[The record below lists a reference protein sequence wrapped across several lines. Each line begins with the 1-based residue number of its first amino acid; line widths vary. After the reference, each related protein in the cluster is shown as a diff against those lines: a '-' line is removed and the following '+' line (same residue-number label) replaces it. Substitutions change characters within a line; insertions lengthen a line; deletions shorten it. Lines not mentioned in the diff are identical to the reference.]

1 MDMTGERR
9 IAAPR
14 QTVWQALNDPAV
26 LKASIPGCESLEKLS
41 DTDMK
46 ATAAVKIGP
55 ISARFSGAV
64 HLSDL
69 DPPNGYTIGGE
80 GQGGVAGFAKGGA
93 KVRLE
98 DAGSGT
104 LLHYEVHAQVG
115 GKIAQLGARLIDASA
130 KQMAD
135 AFFDRFSREVAPPPL
150 PSPAAEP
157 HGRTAAGGSTA
168 ATAAALGDQPVRA
181 GAARAV
187 RPAAGRL
194 DRRRDLS
201 VHAAADPR
209 KHAVVAALPATV
221 ADTAKLLADQG
232 YIADQEL
239 ATTVHLSLAMR
250 RPLFLE
256 GEPGTGKT
264 EIAKVL
270 AAGLGRRLVRLQCYD
285 GMDLSAA
292 AYEWDH
298 ARQLMAIRLAEAGGQ
313 TDPGELSSDIYTR
326 KYLLARPLLSAI
338 DPDLPPAVLLIDELD
353 RADEPFEAFLLEL
366 LADFQITVPEFGT
379 VRAKTQPAVVI
390 TSNRTREV
398 HDAIRRRCLY
408 HWVDY
413 PDAARERAILAAK
426 APDVPAALSAQV
438 VAFVQRLRGEDL
450 FKLPGVAETIDWAQA
465 LTYLNQKELAPA
477 AVDETL
483 GVLLKYQDDIAKVR
497 GAEAARMLAE
507 AQQAAE

>member
-1 MDMTGERR
+1 
-9 IAAPR
+9 
-14 QTVWQALNDPAV
+14 V
-26 LKASIPGCESLEKLS
+26 
-41 DTDMK
+41 TD
-46 ATAAVKIGP
+46 
-55 ISARFSGAV
+55 
-64 HLSDL
+64 
-69 DPPNGYTIGGE
+69 
-80 GQGGVAGFAKGGA
+80 
-93 KVRLE
+93 
-98 DAGSGT
+98 
-104 LLHYEVHAQVG
+104 
-115 GKIAQLGARLIDASA
+115 
-130 KQMAD
+130 
-135 AFFDRFSREVAPPPL
+135 L
-150 PSPAAEP
+150 PS
-157 HGRTAAGGSTA
+157 
-168 ATAAALGDQPVRA
+168 
-181 GAARAV
+181 
-187 RPAAGRL
+187 
-194 DRRRDLS
+194 
-201 VHAAADPR
+201 
-209 KHAVVAALPATV
+209 TV
-221 ADTAKLLADQG
+221 AETAKLLADRG

-239 ATTVHLSLAMR
+239 ATTVHLALAMR

-285 GMDLSAA
+285 GMDISAA

-298 ARQLMAIRLAEAGGQ
+298 ARQLMAIRLAEAAGQ
-313 TDPGELSSDIYTR
+313 TDTGELASDIYAR

-379 VRAKTQPAVVI
+379 VRARSLPAVVI

-413 PDAARERAILAAK
+413 PDAARERAILAVK
-426 APDVPAALSAQV
+426 APGVPEHLSAQV
-438 VAFVQRLRGEDL
+438 VAFVQKLRGEEL

-465 LTYLNQKELAPA
+465 LTYLNQNELAPA

-497 GAEAARMLAE
+497 GAEAARLLTE
-507 AQQAAE
+507 ARQAAE